1 MILKSRIPPGD
12 IFILICL
19 VFIIVPISIWIY
31 FNNPEKCNNQNY
43 TLPKYVSFKDS
54 DLGFDVSSV
63 VINNSNQI
71 VRMFHET
78 AWRLTDPVFRK
89 IRSFLP
95 NFGGLDIS
103 PIIALLIIYFLRSLL
118 REYWPMV

>member
-1 MILKSRIPPGD
+1 MNSTFLLIDAILDLYSWVI
-12 IFILICL
+12 IIAVILSWL
-19 VFIIVPISIWIY
+19 
-31 FNNPEKCNNQNY
+31 
-43 TLPKYVSFKDS
+43 
-54 DLGFDVSSV
+54 SSLNI
-63 VINNSNQI
+63 INNSNQI

-103 PIIALLIIYFLRSLL
+103 YNSTFNNLFFKISKEDVAYGVTRYGNFYYRWKGLCFSS
-118 REYWPMV
+118 

>member
-1 MILKSRIPPGD
+1 MRGVNQTYREAVWQI
-12 IFILICL
+12 
-19 VFIIVPISIWIY
+19 VFFLGPHDD
-31 FNNPEKCNNQNY
+31 C
-43 TLPKYVSFKDS
+43 VS
-54 DLGFDVSSV
+54 LNI
-63 VINNSNQI
+63 INNSNQI

>member
-1 MILKSRIPPGD
+1 MNSTFLLIDAILDLYSWVI
-12 IFILICL
+12 IIAVILSWL
-19 VFIIVPISIWIY
+19 
-31 FNNPEKCNNQNY
+31 
-43 TLPKYVSFKDS
+43 
-54 DLGFDVSSV
+54 SSLNI
-63 VINNSNQI
+63 INNSNQI

-78 AWRLTDPVFRK
+78 VWRLTDPVFRK
-89 IRSFLP
+89 IRYFLP

>member
-1 MILKSRIPPGD
+1 MNS
-12 IFILICL
+12 IFLLIDAIFDL
-19 VFIIVPISIWIY
+19 YSWVIIIAVIFSW
-31 FNNPEKCNNQNY
+31 
-43 TLPKYVSFKDS
+43 L
-54 DLGFDVSSV
+54 SSLNI
-63 VINNSNQI
+63 INNSNQI

>member
-1 MILKSRIPPGD
+1 MNSIFLLIDAILDLYSWVI
-12 IFILICL
+12 IIAVILSWL
-19 VFIIVPISIWIY
+19 
-31 FNNPEKCNNQNY
+31 
-43 TLPKYVSFKDS
+43 
-54 DLGFDVSSV
+54 SSLNL
-63 VINNSNQI
+63 INNSNQI
-71 VRMFHET
+71 VSMFHET

-95 NFGGLDIS
+95 NLGGLDIS

>member
-1 MILKSRIPPGD
+1 MNSIFLLIDAILDLYSWVI
-12 IFILICL
+12 IIAVILSWL
-19 VFIIVPISIWIY
+19 
-31 FNNPEKCNNQNY
+31 
-43 TLPKYVSFKDS
+43 
-54 DLGFDVSSV
+54 SSLNI
-63 VINNSNQI
+63 INNSNQI
-71 VRMFHET
+71 VSMVHET

-95 NFGGLDIS
+95 NLGGLDIS